1 MQIIIHLIFNYHLFM
16 FVLSTFDI
24 VSEDIFLGAECIF
37 ILSLWY
43 GKSIEHSL
51 ILKIDKKI
59 VKNEMGNGSSL
70 F

>member
-1 MQIIIHLIFNYHLFM
+1 M

-59 VKNEMGNGSSL
+59 VKNEMRNGSSL